1 MTYFPGNKKLVG
13 LLLAF
18 LFSMAT
24 LVSAS
29 PAAELGLGMADVQLL
44 DSSIVSDMRY
54 ATADNFTARFY
65 MLRTAAYC
73 VNRSRFGCCRRSGG
87 SSRRDWD

>member
-1 MTYFPGNKKLVG
+1 MTYFPGNKKKVG

-29 PAAELGLGMADVQLL
+29 PWDAPCGPR
-44 DSSIVSDMRY
+44 SSSWP
-54 ATADNFTARFY
+54 
-65 MLRTAAYC
+65 
-73 VNRSRFGCCRRSGG
+73 S
-87 SSRRDWD
+87 